1 MIRPIATGT
10 FLIPTKMI
18 VTNKIMFPKIVLN
31 NDATKPGTA

>member
-10 FLIPTKMI
+10 FFIPTKMI

-31 NDATKPGTA
+31 NDANKPGTA